1 MSSMEKSDKIF
12 EFHEKAYC
20 YSMKG
25 DFGNSNKL
33 ILFSIGKQYELG
45 TSADI
50 WGKRPQQ
57 ERTDVLPEM
66 KRTRELEKVQTAE
79 PASS

>member
-1 MSSMEKSDKIF
+1 M
-12 EFHEKAYC
+12 
-20 YSMKG
+20 
-25 DFGNSNKL
+25 
-33 ILFSIGKQYELG
+33 
-45 TSADI
+45 SADI

-79 PASS
+79 PASP